1 MAEKLK
7 VLFLCKK
14 KSRRRQEM
22 SERVGEIV
30 LPVKML
36 LLGVD
41 IDSSIHVHSNWKF
54 QLVISNFP
62 LLSLSLP
69 KADRPLKP
77 LKREIGLRFSV
88 ALKVKLTL
96 N

>member
-14 KSRRRQEM
+14 KSQGRQEM
-22 SERVGEIV
+22 SERVDERV
-30 LPVKML
+30 LPIKML
-36 LLGVD
+36 LHGVH
-41 IDSSIHVHSNWKF
+41 INSSQHVHSHWKF
-54 QLVISNFP
+54 QLVILNFP

-77 LKREIGLRFSV
+77 LKREIGLSFYL
-88 ALKVKLTL
+88 ALKVKLAL